1 MEDALGR
8 LHQLIGL
15 ENYLSIVVFH
25 ELCQTALLATLAIHL
40 LFGRLAIHR
49 GQNGADKETTKEPP
63 DTKPQPT
70 NAERIEEILRK
81 KPKP

>member
-1 MEDALGR
+1 MEEALTH
-8 LHQLIGL
+8 LHQLLGL
-15 ENYLSIVVFH
+15 ESYWGMVVFH

-49 GQNGADKETTKEPP
+49 GQGNDKEPP

-70 NAERIEEILRK
+70 NAERIEETLRK

>member
-1 MEDALGR
+1 MEEALTH
-8 LHQLIGL
+8 LHQLLGL
-15 ENYLSIVVFH
+15 ESYWGMVVFH
-25 ELCQTALLATLAIHL
+25 ELCQTAILATLAIHL

-49 GQNGADKETTKEPP
+49 GQNGTDKETTKEPP